1 MVSKFSWLAIH
12 IVSYMWLNSYIYS
25 YLSIMVVLF
34 IVHFTNHKAP
44 TTMDDGKEF
53 SNYQFSAL
61 NHQAVHSAESNNF
74 LGTVH

>member
-1 MVSKFSWLAIH
+1 
-12 IVSYMWLNSYIYS
+12 
-25 YLSIMVVLF
+25 MVVLF

-44 TTMDDGKEF
+44 ATMDDGKGF
-53 SNYQFSAL
+53 SDHQFSAL